1 MLFEDINEYMKRP
14 REERRKH
21 LLLDECCIE
30 IGGLSQFYR
39 GLLAHH
45 LGTTIGDRSVY
56 VCHACN
62 NPKCSNPN
70 HLYWGSPTDNI
81 IDQKEAGTWK
91 SGYRKMIDKY
101 GEEKVK
107 QMLSSRS
114 KLGGKAG
121 GGHNRLTAAQLQ
133 DWKNAISSVD
143 PHKRGWIAELGRK
156 MDCTHTQVKR
166 ILNKYFPEVL
176 SS

>member
-1 MLFEDINEYMKRP
+1 MVFVDINEYMQLS
-14 REERRKH
+14 REVRRSH
-21 LLLDECCIE
+21 LRLDESCIE

-45 LGTTIGDRSVY
+45 LKTTIGGRSVY

-70 HLYWGSPTDNI
+70 HLYWGSPSDNV
-81 IDQKEAGTWK
+81 IDQREAGTWK
-91 SGYRKMIDKY
+91 SGYHRLIDKY

-107 QMLSSRS
+107 QMLSERS
-114 KLGGKAG
+114 HLGGKAG
-121 GGHNRLTAAQLQ
+121 GGHNRLSTVQLEE
-133 DWKNAISSVD
+133 WKIAISSMS
-143 PHKRGWIAELGRK
+143 PRKRGWIADLGRK
-156 MDCTHTQVKR
+156 MNCSHTQVKR